1 MGEEAR
7 AARSVARRHSGE
19 KQERRCVERKAG
31 RSERACLRHRAR
43 CSPMRERPHPY
54 VWARGWRA
62 WSVLSM
68 SRFRSSSVIDPFLFH
83 FPSPFAIVNSR
94 ALTSSAY
101 TARNQ
106 VSSP

>member
-1 MGEEAR
+1 MPSSPR
-7 AARSVARRHSGE
+7 T
-19 KQERRCVERKAG
+19 
-31 RSERACLRHRAR
+31 L
-43 CSPMRERPHPY
+43 SPMRERPHPY
-54 VWARGWRA
+54 VWAHGWRA

-68 SRFRSSSVIDPFLFH
+68 SRFMSSSVIDPFLFH